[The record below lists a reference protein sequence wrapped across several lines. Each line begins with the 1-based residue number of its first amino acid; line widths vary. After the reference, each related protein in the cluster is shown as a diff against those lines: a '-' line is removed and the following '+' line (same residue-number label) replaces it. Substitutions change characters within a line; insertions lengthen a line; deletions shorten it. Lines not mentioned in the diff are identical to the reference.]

1 MERKADQHERASCQ
15 SRNRVRKR
23 DEKYSSV
30 WRLWWRSEGTTE
42 ALMKFP

>member
-23 DEKYSSV
+23 DESGHGEEEH
-30 WRLWWRSEGTTE
+30 EGRDCRVTV
-42 ALMKFP
+42 AG